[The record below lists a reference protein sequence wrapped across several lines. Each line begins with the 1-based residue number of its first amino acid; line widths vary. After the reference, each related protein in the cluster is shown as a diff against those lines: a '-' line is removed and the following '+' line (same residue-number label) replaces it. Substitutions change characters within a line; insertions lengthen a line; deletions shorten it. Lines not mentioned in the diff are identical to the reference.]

1 MSHILVLPASP
12 TSDPLH
18 LGVRGTL
25 DVRARYATVP
35 ISRLQLELWS
45 NYAAIIQ
52 TLMRGDG
59 HVCDLRLW
67 ADVTFHHEFPVR
79 ADHPSYTGA
88 RKAVVDR
95 GEEWVLVAFARS
107 RSRSTWEPRTSC
119 SRGSTTTTAGCT
131 SRPTSCR
138 SRNSPTTCGA
148 RHERDH
154 GTQDPQRPVRRSA
167 APPRRALRGPRARRA
182 LECVRSCSRRA
193 SSRGVH
199 GRVHV
204 REPGERP
211 EPRSLALP
219 DGVDE
224 HGGRGRAHGLPRSRH
239 LSGPA
244 SCCRPGLS
252 LVHHG
257 IATVEGGAPSTSSP
271 ARAREPCVG
280 ARARS
285 RPGGDGPS

>member
-95 GEEWVLVAFARS
+95 GEEWVLVREDAVTYES
-107 RSRSTWEPRTSC
+107 RLRTV
-119 SRGSTTTTAGCT
+119 AEQIHV
-131 SRPTSCR
+131 
-138 SRNSPTTCGA
+138 GA
-148 RHERDH
+148 ANFVFSGLDH
-154 GTQDPQRPVRRSA
+154 YDGGLHFETDFVSIEKLTNDLRSA
-167 APPRRALRGPRARRA
+167 
-182 LECVRSCSRRA
+182 S
-193 SSRGVH
+193 
-199 GRVHV
+199 
-204 REPGERP
+204 
-211 EPRSLALP
+211 
-219 DGVDE
+219 
-224 HGGRGRAHGLPRSRH
+224 
-239 LSGPA
+239 
-244 SCCRPGLS
+244 
-252 LVHHG
+252 
-257 IATVEGGAPSTSSP
+257 
-271 ARAREPCVG
+271 
-280 ARARS
+280 
-285 RPGGDGPS
+285 